1 MATGEGRVIF
11 IHEFGSQQVS
21 HAQVNGLMPMHIE
34 RAVTEQAK
42 KDMKLEW
49 GGVCVCEES

>member
-11 IHEFGSQQVS
+11 IHGCGSQQVS

-49 GGVCVCEES
+49 GGVCVCEEF